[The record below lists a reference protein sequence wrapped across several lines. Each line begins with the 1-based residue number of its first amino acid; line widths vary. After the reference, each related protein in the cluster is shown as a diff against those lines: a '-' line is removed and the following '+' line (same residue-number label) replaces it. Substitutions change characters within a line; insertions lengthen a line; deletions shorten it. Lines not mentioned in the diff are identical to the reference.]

1 MSDSDLTPI
10 RQQYLDIKR
19 QYPNAILFFRLG
31 DFYETFDHDAEITSR
46 ELDLV
51 LTSRS
56 VAKGNRIPIAGIP
69 YHAAENYIARL
80 INKGYHVAICEQ
92 IGEQPKR
99 GLFPREVVRII
110 TPGTLVESSYLKA
123 EKNNYLAA
131 IFPFSDQMGLA
142 YIDITTSEFFCTELS
157 DGHTNLL
164 YSELARIN
172 PAEILLPHSFTD
184 ERLGK
189 YHRTSKEDWYF
200 ALNRTQEVLQHCFQV
215 ATLDGFGLKNKPA
228 AISAAGAIIQYLE
241 ETDPQSLKTLKRI
254 RFYNTQDTMILDP
267 ETRRNLELTET
278 IRNGQEEGSLLSV
291 IDYTVN
297 PLGKRLLRN
306 WLNKPLIDPQKIR
319 ERLEHVEFFV
329 QDGLLRKDLQN
340 HLKKISDLERISS
353 RIVSGHALPRDLV
366 ALRNSLELIPSILS
380 LLEHVPESVQM
391 LVSRIHA
398 CPEILALLSASI
410 ADDPPNTLQNTGII
424 KKGYSSE
431 LDMIYT
437 SSHDAQQWIAN
448 LEKTEKERTGIKSLK
463 VGYNKVFGYY
473 IEISNSYLTLA
484 PAEYIRKQTLVNGE
498 RFITPEMKEYES
510 IVLNA
515 EERIHQLELTLFK
528 EICQKISF
536 SVEDILSTAQALAE
550 LDVFLSLADAA
561 VNNRYCKPVITDE
574 KIIQIHEGRHPVV
587 ERTQLS
593 RAFVPND
600 LTFDENEFIKII
612 TGPNMSGKST
622 YLRQVALII
631 LLAQIGSFVPAETAT
646 IGVVDRIFT
655 RIGAQDEIHA
665 GQSTFMVEMTE
676 TANILNNASSRS
688 LLILDEIGRGTS
700 TYDGLSIAWAVLEY
714 IHNHPD
720 LHSRTLFATHYHELT
735 QLGETLPYAA
745 NYNVAVSETDG
756 TVVFLYKIIKGGTD
770 RSYGIHVAQL
780 AGLPHSIILRSFE
793 ILKQL
798 EAENAHTRSG
808 IGISDQL
815 PLFLESDPLQ
825 TDLQNLDLNQL
836 SPIEALNILYEWK
849 KKYAK
854 KREE

>member
-1 MSDSDLTPI
+1 MSKSDLTPI

-19 QYPNAILFFRLG
+19 QYPDAILFFRLG

-51 LTSRS
+51 LTGRR
-56 VAKGNRIPIAGIP
+56 VAKGAKVPMAGIP
-69 YHAAENYIARL
+69 YHAAENYISRL

-110 TPGTLVESSYLKA
+110 TPGTLIESSFLKA
-123 EKNNYLAA
+123 GVNNYLAA
-131 IFPFSDQMGLA
+131 IFPFAEKTGLA
-142 YIDITTSEFFCTELS
+142 YIDITTGEFFCTELT
-157 DGHTNLL
+157 DGHTNLV

-172 PAEILLPHSFTD
+172 PAELIIPKSLSDKQLQ
-184 ERLGK
+184 R
-189 YHRTSKEDWYF
+189 YHCTPREDWYF
-200 ALNRTQEVLQHCFQV
+200 AFNRAQEALQQNFQV
-215 ATLDGFGLKNKPA
+215 ATLNGFGLKDKTG
-228 AISAAGAIIQYLE
+228 AISAAGAIIQYMD
-241 ETDPQSLKTLKRI
+241 ETDPQSLQSIKRV
-254 RFYNTQDTMILDP
+254 RFYHTQDYMILDP

-291 IDYTVN
+291 IDFTVN
-297 PLGKRLLRN
+297 PVGKRLMRS

-319 ERLEHVEFFV
+319 ERLNYVDFFV
-329 QDGLLRKDLQN
+329 QDGLLRKELQGN
-340 HLKKISDLERISS
+340 LKKISDLERISS
-353 RIVSGHALPRDLV
+353 RIVAGHALPRDLV
-366 ALRNSLELIPSILS
+366 ALRSSLEVIPNVVS
-380 LLEHVPESVQM
+380 LLDKQTEPAM
-391 LVSRIHA
+391 TLASRIHT
-398 CPEILALLSASI
+398 CPDMLKLLKKAI
-410 ADDPPNTLQNTGII
+410 ADDPPNTLQNTGIF
-424 KKGYSSE
+424 KKGYSEE
-431 LDMIYT
+431 LDTIYT

-473 IEISNSYLTLA
+473 IEISNSYLVKA
-484 PAEYIRKQTLVNGE
+484 PKEYIRKQTLVNGE

-515 EERIHQLELTLFK
+515 EERIHKLELNLFK
-528 EICQKISF
+528 DLCQKIAA
-536 SVEDILSTAQALAE
+536 SVDEITATAQTLAE
-550 LDVFLSLADAA
+550 LDVFVGLSEAA
-561 VNNRYCKPVITDE
+561 VRNKYCKPVITDE
-574 KIIQIHEGRHPVV
+574 KSIQITEGRHPVV
-587 ERTQLS
+587 ERTQLA

-600 LTFDENEFIKII
+600 LEFKDDEFIRII

-631 LLAQIGSFVPAETAT
+631 LLAQIGSYVPAQSAV

-676 TANILNNASSRS
+676 TANILNNASSKS

-720 LHSRTLFATHYHELT
+720 LRSRTLFATHYHELT
-735 QLGETLPYAA
+735 QLGDTLPHAA
-745 NYNVAVSETDG
+745 NYNVAVSESEG

-780 AGLPHSIILRSFE
+780 AGLPQSIIMRSFE

-798 EAENAHTRSG
+798 EKENAHTRSG
-808 IGISDQL
+808 IGASDQ
-815 PLFLESDPLQ
+815 PSLFQETDPLKAA
-825 TDLQNLDLNQL
+825 LQDVDINQL
-836 SPIEALNILYEWK
+836 TPIEALNILYEWK
-849 KKYAK
+849 RKFTK
-854 KREE
+854 

>member
-1 MSDSDLTPI
+1 MSGSDITPI

-19 QYPNAILFFRLG
+19 QYPDAILFFRLG

-56 VAKGNRIPIAGIP
+56 VSKGNRIPMAGIP

-110 TPGTLVESSYLKA
+110 TPGTLVESSFLKA
-123 EKNNYLAA
+123 DKNNYLAA
-131 IFPFSDQMGLA
+131 VYPLAESTGLA
-142 YIDITTSEFFCTELS
+142 YIDITTGEFYCTELS
-157 DGHTNLL
+157 DGLTNLL
-164 YSELARIN
+164 HSELARIN
-172 PAEILLPHSFTD
+172 PAELLLPKSFSD
-184 ERLGK
+184 ERLDK
-189 YHRTSKEDWYF
+189 YHRTLKEDWYF
-200 ALNRTQEVLQHCFQV
+200 AFTRAQDALQHCFQV
-215 ATLDGFGLKNKPA
+215 ATMDGFGLKDRPA
-228 AISAAGAIIQYLE
+228 AISAAGAIIQYLD
-241 ETDPQSLKTLKRI
+241 ETDPLSVKTIKRI
-254 RFYNTQDTMILDP
+254 RYYHTQDTMILDP

-291 IDYTVN
+291 IDFTVN

-306 WLNKPLIDPQKIR
+306 WLNKPLIDPQKIHS
-319 ERLEHVEFFV
+319 RLEHVSYFV
-329 QDGLLRKDLQN
+329 QDGLLRKELQA
-340 HLKKISDLERISS
+340 HLKKVSDLERIST
-353 RIVSGHALPRDLV
+353 RIVAGHALPRDLV
-366 ALRNSLELIPSILS
+366 ALRNSLELIPPIISKLA
-380 LLEHVPESVQM
+380 EVPEPIKT

-398 CPEILALLSASI
+398 CPEILTLLTSAI
-410 ADDPPNTLQNTGII
+410 ADDPPNTLQNIGII

-431 LDMIYT
+431 LDTIYT
-437 SSHDAQQWIAN
+437 ASHDAKQWIAN
-448 LEKTEKERTGIKSLK
+448 LEKVEKERTGIKSLK

-473 IEISNSYLTLA
+473 IEISNSYVDQA
-484 PAEYIRKQTLVNGE
+484 PPEYIRKQTLVNGE

-515 EERIHQLELTLFK
+515 EERIHQLELRLFK
-528 EICQKISF
+528 EICQKITAF
-536 SVEDILSTAQALAE
+536 VEDLSSTAQALAE
-550 LDVFLSLADAA
+550 LDVFIGLADAA

-574 KIIQIHEGRHPVV
+574 KVVQIIEGRHPVV

-593 RAFVPND
+593 RAFIPND
-600 LTFDENEFIKII
+600 LSFDEKEFIKII

-622 YLRQVALII
+622 FLRQVALII
-631 LLAQIGSFVPAETAT
+631 LLAQIGSYVPADSAT

-714 IHNHPD
+714 VHNHPD
-720 LHSRTLFATHYHELT
+720 LRSRTLFATHYHELT
-735 QLGETLPYAA
+735 QLGETLPHAA

-756 TVVFLYKIIKGGTD
+756 SVVFLYKIIEGGTD

-780 AGLPHSIILRSFE
+780 AGLPRNVITRSFE
-793 ILKQL
+793 ILRQL
-798 EAENAHTRSG
+798 EEENAHTRAG
-808 IGISDQL
+808 IGVSDQL
-815 PLFLESDPLQ
+815 PLFPQTDPLKHA
-825 TDLQNLDLNQL
+825 LQELDLNQL
-836 SPIEALNILYEWK
+836 SPIEALNLLYEWK
-849 KKYAK
+849 KKYTK
-854 KREE
+854 